1 MSTIMQGF
9 PPAEADQATLANW
22 RSRPHSA
29 WAFNHVR
36 EIVPSADIPNDPDNR
51 WIIDEADASFET
63 SMIAPAMDLTDA
75 DAVVVMHKGKRV
87 YEAYRNGNDVATP
100 HILFSVSKSML
111 GLLAGTLV
119 ASGDLNLDGLITDYL
134 PELADTIYKGAT
146 VRNALDMRVGVLFDE
161 DYLATEGP
169 IIDYRCAANWNPV
182 SEGREAGDLR
192 SFMHKLVDADGE
204 HGQRFHYVSPNTD
217 LLAWVFERA
226 TGQRYADLFAERIWR
241 PLGAAHSGYITVDR
255 IGGARAAG
263 GMCLTARDLAL
274 VGQMLVQGGARDG
287 AQILPESW
295 IEDIETA
302 GDKNAWD
309 TGDFAEKMPGLDMHY
324 RSKWYVHR
332 DEAPLIHGLGI
343 HGQYVF
349 VDRSLELAVSWFSSG
364 HDPLGETQ
372 TATVLQTVFALR
384 AAIDGAGA

>member
-22 RSRPHSA
+22 RSRPHNA
-29 WAFNHVR
+29 WAFHHVR
-36 EIVPSADIPNDPDNR
+36 EIVPSADIPNDTSNR
-51 WIIDEADASFET
+51 WVVEVGEPTFDVSSIE
-63 SMIAPAMDLTDA
+63 PAMDATDA
-75 DAVVVMHKGKRV
+75 DAVVVMHRGKRV
-87 YEAYRNGNDVATP
+87 FESYRRGNDASTP

-111 GLLAGTLV
+111 GLLAGSLV
-119 ASGDLNLDGLITDYL
+119 ASGDLKLDALITGYI
-134 PELADTIYKGAT
+134 PELRATIYKGAT
-146 VRNALDMRVGVLFDE
+146 VRDALDMRVGVLFDE

-169 IIDYRCAANWNPV
+169 IVDYRYAANWNPV
-182 SEGREAGDLR
+182 PAGREVGDLR
-192 SFMHKLVDADGE
+192 SFMHKLVEADGK

-226 TGQRYADLFAERIWR
+226 TGKRYADLFTDRIWK
-241 PLGAAHSGYITVDR
+241 PLGAERPGYITVDR

-287 AQILPESW
+287 VQILPESW
-295 IEDIETA
+295 VEDIETQ
-302 GDKNAWD
+302 GDAEAWA
-309 TGDFAEKMPGLDMHY
+309 TGDMAEKMPKGMHY
-324 RSKWYVHR
+324 RSKWYVHPG
-332 DEAPLIHGLGI
+332 DKPLIHGLGI

-349 VDRSLELAVSWFSSG
+349 VDRARELSVSWFSSG

-372 TATVLQTVFALR
+372 TRDVLQTIFALR
-384 AAIDGAGA
+384 AAIDEAAS